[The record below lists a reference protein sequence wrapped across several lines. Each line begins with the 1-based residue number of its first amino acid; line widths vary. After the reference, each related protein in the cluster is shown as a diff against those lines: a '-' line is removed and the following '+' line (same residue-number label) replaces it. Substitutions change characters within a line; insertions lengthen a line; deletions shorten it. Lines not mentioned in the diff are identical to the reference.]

1 MNAEN
6 GRIHNEKWRP
16 QIRALEDA
24 YPLLSELQNS
34 RTSELPKARQTRDSF
49 CQDFSTDF
57 CSVKRFDRK
66 FLGENWQFEG
76 RELANLSPQ
85 FAVKLRSFLN
95 PLIINE
101 LQNSPNFDIFVKIIY
116 QFSPMLLSTFP
127 PQTTGS
133 SFRLYQPKTFRRL
146 SGFKGRKK
154 SECGVLIARLRIR
167 LI

>member
-1 MNAEN
+1 MNGEKTVAFLAISKALIRGARLCLHIVVWTPILLNFRTPKSQTNTRLILSRFFN
-6 GRIHNEKWRP
+6 GFLFCQEVWP
-16 QIRALEDA
+16 QI
-24 YPLLSELQNS
+24 S
-34 RTSELPKARQTRDSF
+34 
-49 CQDFSTDF
+49 
-57 CSVKRFDRK
+57 
-66 FLGENWQFEG
+66 G

-116 QFSPMLLSTFP
+116 QFPPMLLSTFP

-154 SECGVLIARLRIR
+154 ANAESWLQDSAFA
-167 LI
+167 